1 MIFPSPGHGPLA
13 RVGIAMSHGFTG
25 SLVSMEPW
33 AQYLA
38 DQGFAVALPLLP
50 GHGTTWQDMSTK
62 RWQAWYQA
70 FEESFLKLSDRCD
83 AVFVAGLSMGGT
95 LALRVAEHHSVAG
108 VAVVN
113 PGLTFSDPRARYAR
127 ALKYLIK
134 STPAIGNDIKLP
146 GVSEGAYSRTPTAS
160 VHQLAMLFADT
171 TAHLHQISAPT
182 MVFRSTEDH
191 VVPDSSMTA
200 LRAGLSGAPLEVVS
214 LENSYHVATLDNDS
228 PLIFSRSAQF
238 FKEHSGVQ
246 SP

>member
-95 LALRVAEHHSVAG
+95 LALRVAEHH
-108 VAVVN
+108 
-113 PGLTFSDPRARYAR
+113 
-127 ALKYLIK
+127 
-134 STPAIGNDIKLP
+134 
-146 GVSEGAYSRTPTAS
+146 
-160 VHQLAMLFADT
+160 
-171 TAHLHQISAPT
+171 
-182 MVFRSTEDH
+182 
-191 VVPDSSMTA
+191 
-200 LRAGLSGAPLEVVS
+200 
-214 LENSYHVATLDNDS
+214 
-228 PLIFSRSAQF
+228 
-238 FKEHSGVQ
+238 
-246 SP
+246 